1 MRSFISTLFLVLILL
16 PAWAQPDPFRLDI
29 ESFRV
34 ESRFLSPE
42 ISALALD
49 FDDARLDDAFGLLPV
64 YIKRI
69 PLKQDNVSIRAV
81 LSEEVTGNFQ
91 HASLAEVAEIEKIR
105 EDFIIRTSLVY
116 QEGMPFAE
124 VLILPFRNYSGDRV
138 EVLLSGTVTIEL
150 RQQQAATG
158 FKSGFVTE
166 SVLAEGQWYRL
177 TTDETGIY
185 RISYDML
192 VEMGIDPSSIDPR
205 KIRIFG
211 NGNGIVPEK
220 NSVERHD
227 DLTENPILVMGED
240 DGVFDEEDYILF
252 YGLSSIKW
260 QFVPFQ
266 GYNIFL
272 HEINPYTQH
281 STYFL
286 NIGEEDGQRV
296 SPVNYSGLE
305 PTVYVNQFSDHAV
318 HENEEV
324 NILKTGRQWYGERYS
339 DETVYEYSFNFPNI
353 VDDYK
358 ISMQTNVAARSTIES
373 TFNFYQDDQLL
384 LEAPVSKIIV
394 GTTVYAWT
402 STPDTVGF
410 YPDGD
415 EVRIRVEYDK
425 PGSTSIGWMNYIA
438 LNARRYLT
446 FNGAFMSFR
455 DHLSVADSAVAEFR
469 ISGSNDQMQVWDVT
483 DIFSISSMAGEY
495 SENIFRFRAPAEEIR
510 EYIAFD
516 GSGFLEPVF
525 VEEVSNQNLH
535 ALEPVEYIIVSHPDF
550 MEQSQRMLSLHQQLD
565 GMSGIIIQPQEIYNE
580 FSSGNQDPAAIRDF
594 IRMLYEKNDR
604 GNKSMYLLL
613 MGDAS
618 YDYLDRLADNTN
630 FVPTYQSI
638 EGLKLGYSFVTDDFF
653 GMLDPDEGVNAFG
666 KSVEIGIG
674 RFPVHTVE
682 QADQMVNKVEAY
694 LTMMPNVFGN
704 WRNRMYFVADDEDQN
719 THFTQAEKLQY
730 VVDTTYHVINRYKIY
745 MDAFPQV
752 TTPSGST
759 YPDVN
764 EAIDRMMDNGSLIVN
779 YTGHGGEGGWAHEG
793 VLNIQ
798 MINSWENWDRLP
810 LFITATCEFSR
821 FDDPS
826 LISAG
831 EQVFLNPR
839 GGGIGLLTTTRLA
852 WSDPNFRLNRA
863 VYKFMFRQDDGEY
876 HKIGDI
882 VRLAKTDQNNGSN
895 IKNFVL
901 LGDPAMRLAYP
912 ELNAVVTEIN
922 GIDVDFPDDTL
933 SAMSEVIVKGIITDH
948 LGDTVKDFSGRL
960 CPTVYDQNI
969 MMSTLGNDGGSFP
982 AQFHVLGPVLYEGKV
997 SVENGCFSFNYFL
1010 PQNMNTELGYGRLSL
1025 YAHDT
1030 LYYRDAH
1037 GYYSTRNGGVNPD
1050 IGQDTQGPELSLYL
1064 DHSDFVSG
1072 DLCQNDPVFMA
1083 HLYDE
1088 HGINFTGNGI
1098 GRDISL
1104 TLDHDPET
1112 TVILNSVFD
1121 PVLDSYQEGWVSYPF
1136 DGLEDGKHTLTLKA
1150 WDNMNNMSEKTI
1162 EFEVSVDS
1170 QVALSGVKNYP
1181 NPFSDITYFTFDHN
1195 KPGNNFDVEIRI
1207 FDIKGQL
1214 VNILSSNVAAE
1225 GLSVS
1230 PLSWDGT
1237 DSGGTPLGNGVYIYR
1252 LFVTDE
1258 QGTQYVQTSKLIFTG
1273 EK

>member
-1 MRSFISTLFLVLILL
+1 M
-16 PAWAQPDPFRLDI
+16 DGY
-29 ESFRV
+29 RV
-34 ESRFLSPE
+34 ESRFLTAD
-42 ISALALD
+42 ISTLALD
-49 FDDARLDDAFGLLPV
+49 FDDARLDDAYGLLPV
-64 YIKRI
+64 FIRHI
-69 PLKQDNVSIRAV
+69 PLKQDHMSIEAFIND
-81 LSEEVTGNFQ
+81 EITGTFQ
-91 HASLAEVAEIEKIR
+91 HASLAEVADIEKVRDEFSIK
-105 EDFIIRTSLVY
+105 TSLVY
-116 QEGMPFAE
+116 KDGEPFAE
-124 VLILPFRNYSGDRV
+124 VLILPFRNVSGNEV
-138 EVLLSGTVTIEL
+138 EVLRSCTLRLSMQEM
-150 RQQQAATG
+150 QAPQ
-158 FKSGFVTE
+158 SGKASFVPE
-166 SVLAEGQWYRL
+166 SVLAEGEWYRL

-185 RISYDML
+185 RISHDML
-192 VEMGIDPSSIDPR
+192 AEMGIDPSSIDPR

-220 NSVERHD
+220 NSDERHD
-227 DLTENPILVMGED
+227 DLTENPIMVMGEE
-240 DGVFDEEDYILF
+240 DGVFNEDDYILF
-252 YGLSSIKW
+252 YGLSSIEW

-286 NIGEEDGQRV
+286 NIGNQDGKRV
-296 SPVNYSGLE
+296 SPINYSGLE
-305 PTVYVNQFSDHAV
+305 PTVYVNEFSDHAV

-339 DETVYEYSFNFPNI
+339 DQTVYEYTFNFPNI
-353 VDDYK
+353 VEDYMV
-358 ISMQTNVAARSTIES
+358 SLQTNVAARSTVES

-384 LEAPVSKIIV
+384 IEAPVSKIIV

-402 STPDTVGF
+402 STPDTIGF

-415 EVRIRVEYDK
+415 EVRLRVEYNK
-425 PGSTSIGWMNYIA
+425 PATTSIGWMNYIA
-438 LNARRYLT
+438 LNARRYLNFT
-446 FNGAFMSFR
+446 APFMSFR
-455 DHLSVADSAVAEFR
+455 DHLSVADSAVAEFKL
-469 ISGSNDQMQVWDVT
+469 SGSNENLQVWDVT
-483 DIFSISSMAGEY
+483 DIF
-495 SENIFRFRAPAEEIR
+495 NIHNMLGDFGNNAFRFRAPAEEVR

-516 GSGFLEPVF
+516 GSGFLDPVF
-525 VEEVSNQNLH
+525 VEKVPNQNLH
-535 ALEPVEYIIVSHPDF
+535 GLDPVEYIIVSHPDF
-550 MEQSQRMLSLHQQLD
+550 MEQSQRMLSLHKQLD

-594 IRMLYEKNDR
+594 IRMLYDKGEQ
-604 GNKSMYLLL
+604 NKPMYLLL

-618 YDYLDRLADNTN
+618 YDYLDRLTDNTN

-653 GMLDPDEGVNAFG
+653 GMLDPEEGVNAYG
-666 KSVEIGIG
+666 KSLEIGIG

-682 QADQMVNKVEAY
+682 QADQMVDKVEAY
-694 LTMMPNVFGN
+694 MTMKPNVLGN
-704 WRNRMYFVADDEDQN
+704 WRNRLYFVADDEDQN
-719 THFTQAEKLQY
+719 THFTQAEKLQH
-730 VVDTTYHVINRYKIY
+730 VVDTGYRVYNRYKIY

-764 EAIDRMMDNGSLIVN
+764 EAIDHMMDAGSLIVN

-798 MINSWENWDRLP
+798 MINAWDNWNRLP

-863 VYKFMFRQDDGEY
+863 VYKYMFRQNDGEY
-876 HKIGDI
+876 YKIGDI
-882 VRLAKTDQNNGSN
+882 VRFSKTDQNNGSN

-912 ELNAVVTEIN
+912 EYNAVVTEIN
-922 GIDVDFPDDTL
+922 GIEVNLPDDTL
-933 SAMSEVIVKGIITDH
+933 SAMSEVVVKGIITDH
-948 LGDTVKDFSGRL
+948 LGDTLKDFSGRL
-960 CPTVYDQNI
+960 CPTVYDQNV

-982 AQFHVLGPVLYEGKV
+982 AQFHVHGPVLYEGKV

-1010 PQNMNTELGYGRLSL
+1010 PRNMNTELGYGRLSL
-1025 YAHDT
+1025 YAYDT
-1030 LYYRDAH
+1030 IYYRDAH
-1037 GYYSTRNGGVNPD
+1037 GYYSTRNGGLNPD
-1050 IGQDTQGPELSLYL
+1050 IGQDQQGPELSLYL

-1072 DLCQNDPVFMA
+1072 DLCESDPVFMA

-1104 TLDHDPET
+1104 TLDHDPES

-1136 DGLEDGKHTLTLKA
+1136 EGLEDGRHTLTLKA

-1162 EFEVSVDS
+1162 EFEVSVYAR
-1170 QVALSGVKNYP
+1170 VELSGVMNYP
-1181 NPFSDITYFTFDHN
+1181 NPFSDRTYFTFDHN
-1195 KPGNNFDVEIRI
+1195 KPGNSFDVEIRI

-1214 VNILSSNVAAE
+1214 VNILSSSVAAE
-1225 GLSVS
+1225 GLSIS

-1237 DSGGTPLGNGVYIYR
+1237 DSGGNPVGNGVYVYR